1 MLYLH
6 KLKTT
11 LLEITSYLVQNGD
24 LGAVL
29 TKQCFKNDLFFL
41 FLITNIILF
50 KGNLEGARSLD
61 RFIAFACLVNFRTVD
76 LQLHAL

>member
-1 MLYLH
+1 MD
-6 KLKTT
+6 
-11 LLEITSYLVQNGD
+11 D

-41 FLITNIILF
+41 FLIANIIFF

-61 RFIAFACLVNFRTVD
+61 RLAFACLVTFRTVD
-76 LQLHAL
+76 LQLHA